1 MFSKIFYYLLKIQV
15 LFFKDRKNKLE
26 IIFCILYLPCCWS
39 DEYKLY
45 LWFIYLFFFH
55 FEDNTIS
62 LLHSEDYFVFL
73 LPSKGINWFYFAFW
87 RQHCI
92 SVAFWMISLSFC
104 CILKF
109 WRHQFILFYLL
120 KTTPFPCCLL
130 RIGMDIPL

>member
-1 MFSKIFYYLLKIQV
+1 MYYILKIQI
-15 LFFKDRKNKLE
+15 LYFQITKNKLE

-39 DEYKLY
+39 DEYKISYICGL
-45 LWFIYLFFFH
+45 FIVCFFH

-62 LLHSEDYFVFL
+62 LLHSEDNFVFL

-92 SVAFWMISLSFC
+92 SIAFWMISLSFC

-109 WRHQFILFYLL
+109 WRHQFILFCLL

-130 RIGMDIPL
+130 RIDMDIPL